1 MLDPHALPLASLL
14 SVLCW
19 ISFFVCFLFL
29 KKKKKIW
36 FPRGRFVG
44 LSTPP
49 GGGEA
54 RRSAL
59 LRRPSGVSSEKGA
72 LCGGRAGGQ
81 GPGHRFPLLVYSA
94 RTDGSF
100 CRLREGRGL
109 QGNPWGLRKS
119 APPPFRSGSD
129 ASLSGHTYLVVPP
142 NLTEKLLELGG
153 ELARKQEAVTEPLN
167 GRGRGGEVS
176 FAWISSPSCIR

>member
-1 MLDPHALPLASLL
+1 MLDPHALTAYFSALSSLL
-14 SVLCW
+14 DFL
-19 ISFFVCFLFL
+19 FVCSFVFFFL
-29 KKKKKIW
+29 KKKKIW
-36 FPRGRFVG
+36 FPWGPFVG
-44 LSTPP
+44 LATPP

-100 CRLREGRGL
+100 CRLRGGRGL
-109 QGNPWGLRKS
+109 RGTLRVCARLRPLHSAADQTLRSLAILSHGAPKPDLKS
-119 APPPFRSGSD
+119 CWNWA
-129 ASLSGHTYLVVPP
+129 
-142 NLTEKLLELGG
+142 G
-153 ELARKQEAVTEPLN
+153 ELARKLEAVTESLN
-167 GRGRGGEVS
+167 GRGGDG
-176 FAWISSPSCIR
+176 